1 MKAIELGVELELECE
16 EDREDVLATVENSE
30 LVQDVG
36 YDCSL
41 DNGREIRFKHPTIKG
56 WKNQEIEKVLRAM
69 EEKGFVQAETA
80 GMHIHVSGPKAE
92 QVAYRA
98 KTHLGDVQ
106 TVLLPI
112 SARNNPDGLWF
123 TGNHAVHNQ
132 FTTFGTVEFRVW
144 ESTTST
150 KIFKDRLLVAKAFYR
165 FLLKDDPITD
175 FFKKMPKYA
184 KAAYLRLLNDK
195 NNPHLYGMPVA
206 DVLKQMA

>member
-1 MKAIELGVELELECE
+1 MKEIELGVELELECE
-16 EDREDVLATVENSE
+16 GNRFAIPEAVKNSK

-41 DNGREIRFKHPTIKG
+41 DNGREIRFRHPTLKG
-56 WKNQEIEKVLRAM
+56 WKNQEIESILKAL
-69 EEKGFVQAETA
+69 EKNGFKQAKTA

-92 QVAYRA
+92 QVARRA
-98 KTHLGDVQ
+98 KLHLDDVQ
-106 TVLLPI
+106 IVLLPI
-112 SARNNPDGLWF
+112 SARNNHNGLWF
-123 TGNHAVHNQ
+123 TGNNAVHDQ
-132 FTTFGTVEFRVW
+132 FDTFGTVEFRVW
-144 ESTTST
+144 ESTTNT